1 MKTEYRKSN
10 VHGLEILIIN
20 VGESECHIAPEWG
33 ANLLYFG
40 HKKSTVIGYDE
51 KALEKRE
58 YTGMPVLFPTPNR
71 VRDAVAI
78 FNGVPIRQQKNQKD
92 IFCHGLVYDEPFEV
106 KKINVD
112 EEGIRVKLGYSFYP
126 EHSYYSSFPFSCELL
141 LEYILREGNLTVN
154 YSVKNNGE
162 SKIPFGFG
170 LHPYFYYSK
179 DITLYLPAENYLLCD
194 ENNLP
199 LGKVLKTADR
209 FSDLN
214 KGGASMKVT
223 ELDCDFLR
231 EKGKNAVL
239 TYPENGRQVGIIASE
254 DFCHYM
260 VYSPKKENF
269 VCVEPQ
275 TCSIDA
281 HNLFEKGFP
290 HSNLRFVS
298 PGETERGYVSFVV
311 K

>member
-1 MKTEYRKSN
+1 MKTEYRKDN
-10 VHGLEILIIN
+10 VNGLKILIIKA
-20 VGESECHIAPEWG
+20 GESKCHIAYEWG

-40 HKKSTVIGYDE
+40 HKQNTVIGYDE
-51 KALEKRE
+51 EALKKRE

-71 VRDAVAI
+71 VRDAVAVY
-78 FNGVPIRQQKNQKD
+78 NGVPIRQQKNQKD
-92 IFCHGLVYDEPFEV
+92 VFCHGLVHDEPFDI
-106 KKINVD
+106 KRITID
-112 EEGIRVKLGYSFYP
+112 EEYVSVELSYSFYP
-126 EHSYYSSFPFSCELL
+126 EHQYYSSFPFSCELL
-141 LEYILREGNLTVN
+141 IEYILREGNLTVN

-179 DITLYLPAENYLLCD
+179 DITLYLPAENYLLTD

-199 LGKVLKTADR
+199 VGEVLKTVDR
-209 FSDLN
+209 FPTLN
-214 KGGASMKVT
+214 KDGASMKVT

-231 EKGKNAVL
+231 EKGKKAVL
-239 TYPENGRQVGIIASE
+239 TYPESGRQVEIIASD

-260 VYSPKKENF
+260 VYSPKEENF

-298 PGETERGYVSFVV
+298 PGETASGDVSFFV